1 MWKFKYCLVTHFS
14 IELTRDMYL
23 DGYHNLTAIDISEV
37 VIQQAKERDRDIPA
51 ITCICNGFVRNKCVD
66 EVMDC
71 FNLSYPDGTFNVI
84 LDKSTLDTFLCSE
97 EMFDK
102 IPKYLEGVSRTLAKD
117 GVFMV
122 ISFNE
127 PSVVC
132 IYVVSFGS

>member
-1 MWKFKYCLVTHFS
+1 MDCLLDKF
-14 IELTRDMYL
+14 
-23 DGYHNLTAIDISEV
+23 
-37 VIQQAKERDRDIPA
+37 
-51 ITCICNGFVRNKCVD
+51 VD

-97 EMFDK
+97 EMFDR
-102 IPKYLEGVSRTLAKD
+102 IPQYLEGVSRTLAKG

-127 PSVVC
+127 PNVAC
-132 IYVVSFGS
+132 N

>member
-1 MWKFKYCLVTHFS
+1 MDYFLNKY
-14 IELTRDMYL
+14 I
-23 DGYHNLTAIDISEV
+23 
-37 VIQQAKERDRDIPA
+37 
-51 ITCICNGFVRNKCVD
+51 D

-71 FNLSYPDGTFNVI
+71 FNLSYPDNTFNVV

-102 IPKYLEGVSRTLAKD
+102 IPQYLEGVSRTLTKD

-127 PSVVC
+127 PSVVG
-132 IYVVSFGS
+132 I